1 MTTTNANTRQPTKLD
16 YASPTQFRFSIIK
29 LPKVEYF
36 ATAANIPGIQL
47 GQANQ
52 PTPLKDIPIPGDKLE
67 YDNLNITFLVDE
79 NLENYREIHGW
90 LTGLGFPKDN
100 EQFRNLQNAGSD
112 RFPTTKNIGLNKE
125 LGQIRKAVQDDGG
138 LYSDATLF
146 VLTSKNNANLEVRFR
161 DLYPVSLSGLNYN
174 QQETDIQYLTANVTF
189 AYKIYEFAT
198 VGASGVVETTS

>member
-1 MTTTNANTRQPTKLD
+1 MTTTNANSRQPTKLD

-36 ATAANIPGIQL
+36 ATAANIPGITL

-112 RFPTTKNIGLNKE
+112 RFPTTKNTGLNKE

-161 DLYPVSLSGLNYN
+161 DLYPVSLSGLDYN

-198 VGASGVVETTS
+198 VGSSGVVETTS

>member
-1 MTTTNANTRQPTKLD
+1 MTTTNANSRQPTKLD

-52 PTPLKDIPIPGDKLE
+52 PTPLKDVPIPGDKLE

-100 EQFRNLQNAGSD
+100 EQFRNLQDAGSD
-112 RFPTTKNIGLNKE
+112 RFPTTKSVGLNKE
-125 LGQIRKAVQDDGG
+125 LGKVSKAVQDDGG

-161 DLYPVSLSGLNYN
+161 DLYPVSLSGLDYN

-189 AYKIYEFAT
+189 AYRIYEFAT